1 VARPAWR
8 ISGRR
13 RKHVIDIITIER
25 EFGAGAPAIGKALA
39 ARLGFKLWDHEITD
53 EIARRLHCKAEIVE
67 KHEERL
73 DSVFY
78 RLMKAFMRGS
88 FEARVETTGFEAL
101 DAERLAQMFEQ
112 VISNIADQ
120 GKCVIIGRGSPWFL
134 RERDNAFHVF
144 LFAPYE
150 EKFRRVLAMG
160 KTEAETENLLETVD
174 RERAAFICKYYQK
187 DWPSRE
193 LYDMMMNVKH
203 GDDIVVESILSMIE
217 ARNRTPVLAHA

>member
-1 VARPAWR
+1 
-8 ISGRR
+8 
-13 RKHVIDIITIER
+13 
-25 EFGAGAPAIGKALA
+25 
-39 ARLGFKLWDHEITD
+39 ITD
-53 EIARRLHCKAEIVE
+53 EIARRLHCKAEVVE
-67 KHEERL
+67 KREERL

-88 FEARVETTGFEAL
+88 FEARVETTGLEAL

-112 VISNIADQ
+112 VISHIADQ

-160 KTEAETENLLETVD
+160 KTEGETENLLETVD
-174 RERAAFICKYYQK
+174 RERAAFIRKYYQRE
-187 DWPSRE
+187 WPSRD
-193 LYDMMMNVKH
+193 LYDMMLNVKH
-203 GDDIVVESILSMIE
+203 GDDIVAQSILSMIE
-217 ARNRTPVLAHA
+217 ARNRMPVLAHA

>member
-1 VARPAWR
+1 VV
-8 ISGRR
+8 G
-13 RKHVIDIITIER
+13 IITIER

-39 ARLGFKLWDHEITD
+39 DKLGFRLWDHEITD

-67 KHEERL
+67 KREERL

-88 FEARVETTGFEAL
+88 FEARVETTGLEAL

-112 VISNIADQ
+112 VISHIANQ
-120 GKCVIIGRGSPWFL
+120 GKCVIIGRGAPWFL
-134 RERDNAFHVF
+134 RERDDAFHVF

-160 KTEAETENLLETVD
+160 KSEAESENLLETVD
-174 RERAAFICKYYQK
+174 RERAAFVRKYYQK
-187 DWPSRE
+187 EWPSRE
-193 LYDMMMNVKH
+193 LYDMMLNVKH
-203 GDDIVVESILSMIE
+203 GDDVVIQSILSMIE
-217 ARNRTPVLAHA
+217 ARNRMPALMHA